1 MAHEELVSDFFEAL
15 TASRDSVDELVSEDF
30 RYEDF
35 RYKGGSPQ
43 AVRGHFLRQF
53 AGKDLKKPKIP
64 ETVGQTL
71 LA

>member
-15 TASRDSVDELVSEDF
+15 TASRDSVDELVS
-30 RYEDF
+30 EDF